1 MTKKELIKSLQYY
14 SDDTDI
20 MIAIPGPKKDSFYSS
35 PQDEMNNFKNWLG
48 ESGIKYFRHLKGLK
62 GTVVPVLKLN
72 ASKKVFQF
80 IQYILEKE

>member
-35 PQDEMNNFKNWLG
+35 PIL
-48 ESGIKYFRHLKGLK
+48 
-62 GTVVPVLKLN
+62 
-72 ASKKVFQF
+72 KKVFQF